1 MKKLV
6 VTLAL
11 LLVAA
16 GKEDDAIKKVADDFS
31 AAWGKPDAAKKM
43 AAMFADD
50 GDLVNPMGEE
60 ADGKA
65 AVEKLF
71 EREQGTMFKGSTLV
85 LTVGKVRMLKPDVAL
100 GEGTWELTGVHT
112 PDGKTMN
119 QKGMF
124 SIVLVKAKGK
134 WWISALRP
142 MSPPPMPPKPPT
154 PPAAPAK
161 K

>member
-43 AAMFADD
+43 AAMFAED
-50 GDLVNPMGEE
+50 GDVVNPVGEE
-60 ADGKA
+60 ADGRA
-65 AVEKLF
+65 AVEQLF
-71 EREQGTMFKGSTLV
+71 EREQKMMFSGSTLA
-85 LTVGKVRMLKPDVAL
+85 LTVTKVRMLKPDVAL
-100 GEGTWELTGVHT
+100 GEGTFELTGVHT
-112 PDGKTMN
+112 PDGKTGQH

-142 MSPPPMPPKPPT
+142 MAPMPRPPMPPTSP
-154 PPAAPAK
+154 APAK